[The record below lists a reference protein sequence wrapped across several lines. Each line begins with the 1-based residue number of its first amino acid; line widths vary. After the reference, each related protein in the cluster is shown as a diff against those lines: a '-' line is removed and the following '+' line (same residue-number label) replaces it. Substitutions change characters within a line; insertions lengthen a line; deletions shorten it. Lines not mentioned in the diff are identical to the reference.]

1 MMKKQN
7 SWFVFD
13 FGGVLTIPIK
23 KAVRSLC
30 SYLSVKP
37 EQLSMI
43 SDLFNGEN
51 SPLHELE
58 RGRITEYEFQ
68 QQIAAGFPEPA
79 ATLLLTKPFHEIW
92 FNCLRAEQRS
102 LAMVNECAQRGVNL
116 ALFTNNVIEWRPQW
130 VKMVDLEQFDVV
142 IDSCLVGTRKPELE
156 IYEILK
162 DRLSCEYDDMLLI
175 DDSPENIEMAVS
187 LRMNTILWNDADTS
201 LPQLRDLL
209 GRATAADQQ

>member
-1 MMKKQN
+1 
-7 SWFVFD
+7 
-13 FGGVLTIPIK
+13 
-23 KAVRSLC
+23 
-30 SYLSVKP
+30 
-37 EQLSMI
+37 
-43 SDLFNGEN
+43 
-51 SPLHELE
+51 
-58 RGRITEYEFQ
+58 
-68 QQIAAGFPEPA
+68 
-79 ATLLLTKPFHEIW
+79 
-92 FNCLRAEQRS
+92 
-102 LAMVNECAQRGVNL
+102 MVNECAQRGVNL

-162 DRLSCEYDDMLLI
+162 DRLSCEYDEMLLI